1 MVILNIYYKYRKTRE
16 SSFPV
21 HKEDNKMTRSS
32 YEIKAEISALRSE
45 ISDLYN
51 QSQWMSASALDRVDD
66 LVGLKEDRIKVL
78 YGELEKIEAN
88 A

>member
-21 HKEDNKMTRSS
+21 HKEDNKMTS
-32 YEIKAEISALRSE
+32 YQIKAEISALRSE

-51 QSQWMSASALDRVDD
+51 RSQWASTSALDAFDD
-66 LVGLKEDRIKVL
+66 AIGFREDRIKVL